1 MATDEEL
8 ETGLTI
14 SSYII
19 GKKGYEKKLVMPS
32 SGSYE
37 IMEPPASKLHIE
49 AVEDA
54 WNRRDRQVAELEEK
68 VKSQQW
74 LLAAQDKRIKKLE
87 NQLKD
92 ARLA

>member
-1 MATDEEL
+1 
-8 ETGLTI
+8 
-14 SSYII
+14 
-19 GKKGYEKKLVMPS
+19 
-32 SGSYE
+32 
-37 IMEPPASKLHIE
+37 MEPPASKLHIE
-49 AVEDA
+49 TVEDA